1 MATPPAHK
9 SRPRPLVYCLLDPRG
24 DGSARSGIIAA
35 AAAAGGRGQTGPAG
49 AEAAARTLHAG
60 LDALRLFLDRLKVAA
75 SSRARAG
82 ALRCVCA
89 CLSRARVLSD
99 SRLRCPSGRARS
111 GGADCAVL
119 CAAAAGRPGSIRV
132 GGPEPVPALAPV
144 PGAQVARL
152 HPVPLRTTALILLV
166 GRAGPAGPAL
176 LGRSTA

>member
-1 MATPPAHK
+1 M
-9 SRPRPLVYCLLDPRG
+9 LDPRG
-24 DGSARSGIIAA
+24 YRPARSGIIAA
-35 AAAAGGRGQTGPAG
+35 SAAGGRGQTGPAG
-49 AEAAARTLHAG
+49 AEAEARTLHAG

-111 GGADCAVL
+111 GGADCSVL